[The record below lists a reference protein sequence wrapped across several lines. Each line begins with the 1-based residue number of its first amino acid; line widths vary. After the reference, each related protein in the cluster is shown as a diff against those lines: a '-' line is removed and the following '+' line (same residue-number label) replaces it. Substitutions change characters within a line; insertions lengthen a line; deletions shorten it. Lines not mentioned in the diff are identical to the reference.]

1 MLKWFGKA
9 LWTSWEGLGPGLL
22 SMSAVWNLLGVGE
35 GQAAAEAATSS
46 SSLWLS
52 FPGPSVSARSPQVP
66 ALRMGAVLVLISHMS
81 RTKSQRNPST
91 FPKDMPLTKS

>member
-1 MLKWFGKA
+1 MLKWFGKT

-35 GQAAAEAATSS
+35 GQAAGESPTSS
-46 SSLWLS
+46 SSLWLQ
-52 FPGPSVSARSPQVP
+52 FPGPSVSARSPQVT
-66 ALRMGAVLVLISHMS
+66 ALRMGAVLALTFHMR